1 MLRLVLQ
8 SVRTLLVIGLLA
20 TGASAQIFGP
30 PPTIK
35 SVRIIQENGVPS
47 VEIVT
52 KGGPVVPQIQ
62 ALDSPPRLVIDLPNS
77 RVGLTQKQI
86 PVEKDKVRKIRVE
99 QYKTNPPVTRIVL
112 DLLEPYSF
120 SWDGAGNRLM
130 VRLKPPEDKMAGNK
144 KKSPQPPGEASL
156 NRVPTP
162 VAIPVTGG
170 EGAVVLAGPRLVS
183 GSTITAGTQT
193 AVVHVPR
200 DGEVRICPGTT
211 VTVTSSATARDL
223 MLSLSTGGMEA
234 HYIMGPA
241 ADTVLTP
248 DFRILFAGP
257 GEFHYAVSADSH
269 GDTCVR
275 ALRGNAS
282 SAIVTELM
290 GDRFYQVKPD
300 EQAVFRGGQIDRVDA
315 NVPLECG
322 CPPPPRI
329 PSTDVAAAPHVSDL
343 EVPTHASL
351 GGSKDLPPSGAVAG
365 APETHEDPA
374 ADSSTPAASPT
385 DSGAPGTGMTA
396 TNTTDS
402 SPPAIPATLSSGPE
416 TAPLPPP
423 KPGEVRVHVD
433 APMVFSAKERAAR
446 REAANQSAA
455 ASIPAAPIAV
465 AQSLPAADSAS
476 RQVTLDRVDQ
486 PPPPPRK
493 PKTHPGFFK
502 RLGGMLSS
510 IFKG

>member
-1 MLRLVLQ
+1 M
-8 SVRTLLVIGLLA
+8 GLLA
-20 TGASAQIFGP
+20 VGLAAQTFGP

-35 SVRIIQENGVPS
+35 SVRVVQENGVPS
-47 VEIVT
+47 IEILT

-62 ALDSPPRLVIDLPNS
+62 TLDSPPRLVIDLPNS
-77 RVGLTQKQI
+77 RVGLTEKQI
-86 PVEKDKVRKIRVE
+86 PVEQDKIRKIRVE
-99 QYKTNPPVTRIVL
+99 QYKSDPPVTRIVL
-112 DLLEPYSF
+112 DLVAPYGF

-130 VRLKPPEDKMAGNK
+130 VRLKPPENKMTGY
-144 KKSPQPPGEASL
+144 KKSPRPPGEASL
-156 NRVPTP
+156 NRGPIP

-170 EGAVVLAGPRLVS
+170 EGAVVLAGSRLVS

-211 VTVTSSATARDL
+211 LTVTSSATARDL
-223 MLSLSTGGMEA
+223 MLSLSTGAMEA
-234 HYIMGPA
+234 HYTIGPA
-241 ADTVLTP
+241 ADTVMTP

-275 ALRGNAS
+275 ALSGNVS

-290 GDRFYQVKPD
+290 GDRFYQVKPN
-300 EQAVFRGGQIDRVDA
+300 EEAVFRGGQIDRVDA

-343 EVPTHASL
+343 DMPTHASL
-351 GGSKDLPPSGAVAG
+351 GGAKDLPPGGAVAG
-365 APETHEDPA
+365 APETREDPA
-374 ADSSTPAASPT
+374 PASTPESTPAGSAPASTPVT
-385 DSGAPGTGMTA
+385 ST
-396 TNTTDS
+396 
-402 SPPAIPATLSSGPE
+402 TLSSGPE

-423 KPGEVRVHVD
+423 KPGEVRVQVD
-433 APMVFSAKERAAR
+433 APMVFSAKDRAAR
-446 REAANQSAA
+446 REAANQAAA

-465 AQSLPAADSAS
+465 AQSLPPTDSAS

-486 PPPPPRK
+486 PPPPPAK
-493 PKTHPGFFK
+493 PQKTHPGFFK